1 MLLPI
6 ADLLRIADPF
16 ADPIADPE
24 RTAGRG
30 VSPGPQHPLVVQSG
44 ATMSCST
51 SHSVISRE
59 VSIIWPAASV
69 LPLVA
74 STT

>member
-1 MLLPI
+1 ML
-6 ADLLRIADPF
+6 RQWS
-16 ADPIADPE
+16 PE

-30 VSPGPQHPLVVQSG
+30 DRPGPQHPLVDQRG

-51 SHSVISRE
+51 SHSVISSD

-69 LPLVA
+69 LPVVA
-74 STT
+74 STTSVSYTHLTLPTKA